1 MNTSELLSF
10 ILPQAELLQMSFFV
24 LILAMFFG
32 IVIATHLS
40 AKDAS
45 WEKNWNN
52 NTPDDRSDDLDIDHG
67 SVTDLWHAVATKSEK
82 LTEIMPSML
91 LVVGLLGTFLGL
103 GLALNHA
110 SHILGQS
117 NALSPA
123 GAASSMQDLMG
134 LLQGLGTKFKTST
147 WGITFF
153 LLLKVWSSWFG
164 FEEKRLAW
172 VIRKVKT
179 ELEYRKGEL
188 QRAEENKQQALF
200 AQINQAAGQIVQ
212 GFTQHSVQLSESQK
226 ALHQQTLQYF
236 SKVVQ
241 AIHGDLTGIRATIQS
256 NSLEVR
262 QVLLQNTQIMH
273 EDFAS
278 VNTIIQNDGAELK
291 QALEQASKATLD
303 TLLGFQNSM
312 QHCNAEIK
320 QVLTQSAQVI
330 HEDLSS
336 IKRAVQ
342 GNSNEIKQALDQSIQ
357 GVRKDLASI
366 NAATQVSSEAMSG
379 FVGSTKAIIQDM
391 SAASNK
397 MADGAR
403 QVGIAGS
410 SLVKAVD
417 DFSTQFTQVLADV
430 RTDLSAAIND
440 MSNQAAH
447 TLEQGSKE
455 LGNATLEISTA
466 LGVLS
471 KDVTTTMNGVKDSIE
486 KSLKI
491 QQDGAI
497 LFRRSSDTLNENVT
511 ATTELVQK
519 LGEDIRSGLQAVSD
533 SGRRMASI
541 GKSLETI
548 VPQMGDL
555 LPALEPL
562 KTLHT
567 HYRPLLDESKA
578 LRTDLLKL
586 DHRQELQSIEKM
598 IERSLSAQQNL
609 QTLVFEIQEM
619 RKDLQVK
626 FSSETPPDIAL

>member
-1 MNTSELLSF
+1 MG
-10 ILPQAELLQMSFFV
+10 FFV
-24 LILAMFFG
+24 LILTMFFG

-40 AKDAS
+40 AKDTS
-45 WEKNWNN
+45 WEKNWNH

-82 LTEIMPSML
+82 LTEIMPGML

-110 SHILGQS
+110 SHILGQA
-117 NALSPA
+117 NALSPT

-147 WGITFF
+147 WGIFFF

-188 QRAEENKQQALF
+188 QRAEESKQQALF

-212 GFTQHSVQLSESQK
+212 GLTHNLAQLTENQK
-226 ALHQQTLQYF
+226 ALHQQTLQHVL
-236 SKVVQ
+236 KGVQ
-241 AIHGDLTGIRATIQS
+241 LLHGDLSGISTTIQS
-256 NSLEVR
+256 NS
-262 QVLLQNTQIMH
+262 
-273 EDFAS
+273 
-278 VNTIIQNDGAELK
+278 AELK
-291 QALEQASKATLD
+291 QSLEQTAKATHD
-303 TLLGFQNSM
+303 TLADFQNAI
-312 QHCNAEIK
+312 QNGNVEIK
-320 QVLTQSAQVI
+320 QVLEKNTQVI
-330 HEDLSS
+330 HGDLSS
-336 IKRAVQ
+336 INTAVQ
-342 GNSNEIKQALDQSIQ
+342 GNSTAMKQALDQSTQSI
-357 GVRKDLASI
+357 RKDLASI
-366 NAATQVSSEAMSG
+366 HAATQASSEAMSG
-379 FVGSTKAIIQDM
+379 FVDSTKAIIQDM

-397 MADGAR
+397 MADGAH

-417 DFSTQFTQVLADV
+417 DFSTQFTQVLGDV

-440 MSNQAAH
+440 MSDQAAH
-447 TLEQGSKE
+447 TLEQGTKE
-455 LGNATLEISTA
+455 LGKATLEISTA

-471 KDVTTTMNGVKDSIE
+471 QDVTTTMNGVKDSIE

-491 QQDGAI
+491 QQDGAV

-541 GKSLETI
+541 GKSLDTI

-562 KTLHT
+562 KKLHT
-567 HYRPLLDESKA
+567 QYQPLLDETKA
-578 LRTDLLKL
+578 LRTDMLKL
-586 DHRQELQSIEKM
+586 DSRQELQSIEKM
-598 IERSLSAQQNL
+598 IGQSLLVQQNL
-609 QTLVFEIQEM
+609 QTLVFEIQGV

-626 FSSETPPDIAL
+626 FPSEADPSNAP